1 MGFIRNIILG
11 LVIGGVVGLWA
22 GVNIGKE
29 KPIFSNPFVEKTVQ
43 DKLKDAGVSVLQ
55 KSGELMEKGG
65 EALQDSL
72 DQ

>member
-55 KSGELMEKGG
+55 KGGELMEKGG